1 MKLPAKT
8 ARMSG
13 GIDLVGG
20 SGLRRFVYRWHRRL
34 GLAAAPVVVMLVVTG
49 ILLDWAHE
57 LGLDRATADAAWLR
71 SWYGL
76 PPPAEAVAFRAGELW
91 AVSLDDAL
99 YLGPRRIAD
108 DAGPLVGAALLDGMI
123 VAASAGSLFLLTPAG
138 ETVERLRA
146 ALLPGPLDA
155 LGAGGG
161 DGQVVVV
168 SGGAA
173 YAADSSLSRWT
184 ESPMP
189 AARVEAAVAPAA
201 LLADIRARHGGP
213 GVSWERVLLD
223 LHSGRLLGR
232 LGPTIVDAAALA
244 LGLLAFSGL
253 YNAWRRS

>member
-1 MKLPAKT
+1 MTDPRKA
-8 ARMSG
+8 ARARNG
-13 GIDLVGG
+13 TVLIAGTR
-20 SGLRRFVYRWHRRL
+20 LRAFLYLWHRRL
-34 GLAAAPVVVMLVVTG
+34 GLAAAPLVVMLVVTG

-57 LGLDRATADAAWLR
+57 LGLDRAEADAAWLR
-71 SWYGL
+71 AWYGL
-76 PPPAEAVAFRAGELW
+76 PPPAEAVAFRAGAAW
-91 AVSLDDAL
+91 VISLDDAL
-99 YLGPRRIAD
+99 YLGPRRVAD
-108 DAGPLVGAALLDGMI
+108 DAGPLVGAAALDGMI
-123 VAASAGSLFLLTPAG
+123 VAASAQALFLLTPEG
-138 ETVERLRA
+138 EMVERLGA

-161 DGQVVVV
+161 GQVVVV
-168 SGGAA
+168 SGSAA
-173 YAADSSLSRWT
+173 YAADSSLARWADA
-184 ESPMP
+184 PLP
-189 AARVEAAVAPAA
+189 AAYVAPATPPAA